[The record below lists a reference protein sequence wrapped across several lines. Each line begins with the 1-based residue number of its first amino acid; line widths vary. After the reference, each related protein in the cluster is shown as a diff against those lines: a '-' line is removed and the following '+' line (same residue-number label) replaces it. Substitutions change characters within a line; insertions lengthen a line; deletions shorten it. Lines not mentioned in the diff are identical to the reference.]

1 LNLFSFYVMIV
12 IKKKL
17 RFTKRLRSD
26 RTANHRERTMKEMR
40 LPAYPLMTIDP
51 LFSIWSM
58 SQKLYEGETRMWT
71 GAAKPINGNINI
83 DGEVKRFMGLK
94 GAKEVFPQK
103 KVETGLMS
111 TRYLFE
117 DKKIRLEL
125 TFTSP
130 AFLNNLGLASRPVAY
145 VDFEVT
151 SMDGQMHNV
160 QILTDFSERL
170 TYEGSKKL
178 TKGGVLPFPEGK
190 IGYVGRFF
198 QKNLS
203 EAGDYKEI
211 DWGWLYLGGKSR
223 IMISAASAARRYC
236 KEDCIAEAKNPRKVL
251 ISEKEAEV
259 SPDSPLSYF
268 IAVGYDDNYALNYF
282 GEFKRGYWKT
292 AYSDIV
298 NAIKESVADH
308 QEVMAACAAEEERFE
323 KETTALYGEAYTQ
336 ILIAAYRQTLAAHK
350 LIMDK
355 DNPIMISKECGSN
368 GCAGTVDVAYPSAP
382 LFLFKNPLLV
392 KAMLVP
398 VFKFARMHVWR
409 YSFAPHDVG
418 IYPFVMGQVY
428 GAPATYV
435 IKNRFNY
442 TKRYIFN
449 YYTRH
454 LYKLESQMPVEECG
468 NMLIMSAA
476 YFNESGDFKFI
487 RENADLLSKWADYL
501 VKQGIELENQL
512 STDDFGGHLPHNVNL
527 AIKSIIAIALWGKML
542 EFVQPGGG
550 KQYMDTAK
558 SYAKE
563 LELRTD
569 VGDHTTLV
577 IEDRESWSLKYN
589 LVWDKIFKLGL
600 FSAELYQQETAFY
613 KKHLNKYGVPL
624 DSRRTYTKSDWLI
637 WAATLDDTGE
647 AVKTYS
653 KAIADMLKETPS
665 AVPFTDWYDTISGEC
680 MGFRH
685 RSVQGAL
692 WLPLYAEHVKSGKSS
707 NFLID

>member
-1 LNLFSFYVMIV
+1 
-12 IKKKL
+12 
-17 RFTKRLRSD
+17 
-26 RTANHRERTMKEMR
+26 MKEMR
-40 LPAYPLMTIDP
+40 LPAYPLITMDP

-71 GAAKPINGNINI
+71 GAAKPINGNINV
-83 DGEVKRFMGLK
+83 DGQVKRFMGLK
-94 GAKEVFPQK
+94 GAKEVIPQK
-103 KVETGLMS
+103 KILVGLMS
-111 TRYLFE
+111 TKYVFE
-117 DKKIRLEL
+117 DKKISLEV

-130 AFLNNLGLASRPVAY
+130 AFLDKPALASRPTMY
-145 VDFEVT
+145 ISFEVK
-151 SMDGQMHNV
+151 SLDGQKHSI
-160 QILTDFSERL
+160 QILMDFSEKL
-170 TYEGSKKL
+170 TYEGSKKI
-178 TKGGVLPFPEGK
+178 TKGGILPFPDGK
-190 IGYVGRFF
+190 IGYLGRFL

-223 IMISAASAARRYC
+223 ILMSSASAAQKYC
-236 KEDCIAEAKNPRKVL
+236 REECIAEAKNPRKVL
-251 ISEKEAEV
+251 ISEKEGEV
-259 SPDSPLSYF
+259 DKDNPLSYF
-268 IAVGYDDNYALNYF
+268 IVVGYDDNYSINYF

-298 NAIKESVADH
+298 NAIKESVADY
-308 QEVMAACAAEEERFE
+308 QEVMTACAAEEDRFE
-323 KETTALYGEAYTQ
+323 SETDALYGEAYTE
-336 ILIAAYRQTLAAHK
+336 ILIASYRQTLAANK
-350 LIMDK
+350 IILDK
-355 DNPIMISKECGSN
+355 DSPIMISKECGSN
-368 GCAGTVDVAYPSAP
+368 GCAGTVDVAYPSCP
-382 LFLFKNPLLV
+382 VFLLKNPMLV

-409 YSFAPHDVG
+409 FHFAPHDVG

-428 GAPATYV
+428 GVPPSYV
-435 IKNRFNY
+435 LKNRFNY

-449 YYTRH
+449 YYNRQ
-454 LYKLESQMPVEECG
+454 LYKPEFQMPVEECG

-476 YFNESGDFKFI
+476 YFNESGDFRFI

-512 STDDFGGHLPHNVNL
+512 STDDFGGHLSHNVNL
-527 AIKSIIAIALWGKML
+527 AIKSIIAVALWGKLL
-542 EFVQPGGG
+542 EIIQPGGG
-550 KQYMDTAK
+550 KIYADTAK

-589 LVWDKIFKLGL
+589 LVWDKIFRLNL
-600 FSAELYQQETAFY
+600 FSEGLYQRETAFY
-613 KKHLNKYGVPL
+613 KKRLNKFGVPL
-624 DSRRTYTKSDWLI
+624 DSRKSYTKSDWLI
-637 WAATLDDTGE
+637 WVSLLDETKD
-647 AVKTYS
+647 ALRLYS
-653 KAIADMLKETPS
+653 EAIAGMLKETPS

-692 WLPLYAEHVKSGKSS
+692 WLPLYAEHVRSGKSS
-707 NFLID
+707 NFLMD